1 MTPKYALTHSAH
13 KILYLTSKCG
23 NVARPVHLAKMSF
36 CVNIFHLY
44 FSSHPYNPF
53 DWHVRIPQQEVHS
66 VELSNLQDQNCFGTV
81 SRTQNYSRPAQSSED
96 PNLYPNYHLPD
107 VILFQNYGTLP
118 GAHSSSNLLQHY
130 SNFDPYNLRR
140 SLLNFEMNKHF
151 RSLLDLSDENPQEQ
165 GTSETW
171 GYDKERVN
179 RSKKIISTE
188 NIDLDGE
195 IFSGQN
201 HYGTN
206 YDRRHN
212 ARYQHSRHS
221 RDDGNFKRKKN
232 LSQFF
237 PKKLQRHL
245 VPKMNINDQIQNEDV
260 AKPNDLSYDPR
271 STLRRLEQINEN
283 RVEPRLYFDL
293 EKQREDSETM
303 ESWDQDRK
311 NQFDSLQMKINDLNK
326 RHQATFDASKVNV
339 QTEDNMIELQ
349 ERFNEPKPA
358 NGEDLNESKELNG
371 SDSQFSNNFD
381 EMLESLDKGGGLDS
395 DREDGTAPKYS
406 LHPRDGAWVTFN
418 HL

>member
-1 MTPKYALTHSAH
+1 
-13 KILYLTSKCG
+13 
-23 NVARPVHLAKMSF
+23 
-36 CVNIFHLY
+36 
-44 FSSHPYNPF
+44 
-53 DWHVRIPQQEVHS
+53 
-66 VELSNLQDQNCFGTV
+66 
-81 SRTQNYSRPAQSSED
+81 
-96 PNLYPNYHLPD
+96 
-107 VILFQNYGTLP
+107 
-118 GAHSSSNLLQHY
+118 
-130 SNFDPYNLRR
+130 
-140 SLLNFEMNKHF
+140 MNKHF